1 MSGKEIH
8 TGTPRDFG
16 PDPIKDFHF
25 LSWHVLM
32 KFQSVGNMEEECR
45 MMCCVA
51 LVKISED
58 KVVLSRAECKM
69 CTREEPIW
77 YQTSKPSRYQDVLI
91 RNAERG
97 ALLEGCSM
105 LPPQTVL

>member
-1 MSGKEIH
+1 
-8 TGTPRDFG
+8 
-16 PDPIKDFHF
+16 
-25 LSWHVLM
+25 
-32 KFQSVGNMEEECR
+32 